1 MLKWRFGQEFHFTVK
16 KTAEWKSWMQLCA
29 PYPAPRSPISFF
41 AIGNNAVNTFS
52 GLKEK
57 KNLFPD
63 YC

>member
-1 MLKWRFGQEFHFTVK
+1 MAVWSGIPFYSQENCRMEILDAVIC
-16 KTAEWKSWMQLCA
+16 SLS
-29 PYPAPRSPISFF
+29 RSLLF

-57 KNLFPD
+57 KNLFPN